1 MEYLGPWIVFPYEQG
16 QVMPTE
22 EEAKLFEEMMSCK
35 ENVFRICLGFSRDPS
50 DAEDLTQDVYLRA
63 YRNVSRIHTPYA
75 VKEWLLRVARNT
87 CLDHQKKKRI
97 IRMFRERASVSAS
110 PRGMEAPS
118 DPAETNER
126 LKALKQAICRLPK
139 KQREVFVLRLYGDIS
154 YQELA
159 RTLGIKEGTVM
170 SRLNRARKA
179 VADSV
184 KEELDGRK
192 TG

>member
-1 MEYLGPWIVFPYEQG
+1 
-16 QVMPTE
+16 MPTE
-22 EEAKLFEEMMSCK
+22 EEAKLFEEMMACK
-35 ENVFRICLGFSRDPS
+35 EDVFRVCLGFSRDAS

-63 YRNVSRIHTPYA
+63 YRNLGRIHSPYA

-87 CLDHQKKKRI
+87 CLDHQKKKRT
-97 IRMFRERASVSAS
+97 IRVYRERASVSAS
-110 PRGMEAPS
+110 APGIEAAC
-118 DPAETNER
+118 DPAETSER
-126 LKALKQAICRLPK
+126 LKALKQAISRLPK
-139 KQREVFVLRLYGDIS
+139 KLQEVFVLRLYGDIS

-179 VADSV
+179 VANSV